1 MATDESNTTI
11 SFRLPQAEHDKLA
24 RQADEAGITKHQL
37 ARTLLVK
44 VLLGE
49 ATEDSAVDLPA
60 LEEAFLTMN
69 TNFTDLRMALGRGI
83 GAILQHVAPDMDKE
97 QIRRWVFERIISHSS
112 KPVDGK
118 AADAEH

>member
-49 ATEDSAVDLPA
+49 VTEDSAVDLPA
-60 LEEAFLTMN
+60 LEDAFVTMN

-97 QIRRWVFERIISHSS
+97 QIRRWVFERIISHAS